1 MEEHLDMD
9 KLESYFGGKNTV
21 GFNYQAYAQ
30 KMKDDRSM
38 YDDFDSCCVQHRPSG
53 TNDSVDEASID
64 GEVFSSLEED
74 DDSTHGKMP
83 CVQHESNM
91 IDESKKTRRAE
102 SEEN

>member
-1 MEEHLDMD
+1 MLCPTSPSFLSSEFH
-9 KLESYFGGKNTV
+9 ESL
-21 GFNYQAYAQ
+21 Q
-30 KMKDDRSM
+30 
-38 YDDFDSCCVQHRPSG
+38 SG

-102 SEEN
+102 SKEN

>member
-1 MEEHLDMD
+1 MVMEEHLDMD
-9 KLESYFGGKNTV
+9 KLESYFGGKNT
-21 GFNYQAYAQ
+21 
-30 KMKDDRSM
+30 
-38 YDDFDSCCVQHRPSG
+38 SG